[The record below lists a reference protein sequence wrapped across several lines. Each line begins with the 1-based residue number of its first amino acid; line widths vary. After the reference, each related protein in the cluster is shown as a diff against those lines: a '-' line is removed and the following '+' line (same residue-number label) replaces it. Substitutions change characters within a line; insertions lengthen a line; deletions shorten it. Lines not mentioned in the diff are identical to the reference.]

1 MQPRRRLVTFS
12 IAAALAALAP
22 AASAG
27 AAEISAMAGV
37 RSGSKPPVVK
47 PTSPATGSA
56 SRKALARSCP
66 RGYVCAWEH
75 YNFTG
80 WRRIWEGLD
89 ADWSTGTWN
98 IDNRATSFYNNGITG
113 PGIPSNVHFY
123 HWYFGVDYAFCL
135 RPQSW
140 ITVPAGHPW
149 NDTISSHYWAT
160 YCNP

>member
-1 MQPRRRLVTFS
+1 MQPRRRLVTFA

-27 AAEISAMAGV
+27 AASISND
-37 RSGSKPPVVK
+37 
-47 PTSPATGSA
+47 GSA
-56 SRKALARSCP
+56 SKLKVLKGTPTSTGSKASRMKALARSCP

-80 WRRIWEGLD
+80 WRRAWEGLD
-89 ADWSTGTWN
+89 ADWSTGSWN